1 MINRTDFETY
11 SGVIANVVGARTNN
25 ISFDFA
31 ELIKENTSRARER
44 LQEILSEKLE
54 TVDNGILTEEV
65 LEHMIEAAMSIGE
78 GGENIWDIVLR
89 LEKSVDTE
97 LSDENVSA
105 DFDDTAGLNSV
116 AGLLARFW
124 KKKELLEGNGVVFSD
139 LHMRNGIDNKAA
151 SELAAL
157 LKKKEHELI
166 AEVQESVTDA

>member
-11 SGVIANVVGARTNN
+11 SGIISNVVSARMNN

-44 LQEILSEKLE
+44 LQEVLSEKLE

-65 LEHMIEAAMSIGE
+65 LENMIEAAMSIGE
-78 GGENIWDIVLR
+78 GGEDIWDIVLR
-89 LEKSVDTE
+89 LEKHVDPKQLE
-97 LSDENVSA
+97 EIINM

-116 AGLLARFW
+116 AGLLARDW
-124 KKKELLEGNGVVFSD
+124 KKRELLEENDTAFSYSRS
-139 LHMRNGIDNKAA
+139 HSAIDNSAA

-157 LKKKEHELI
+157 LKKKEQKLV
-166 AEVQESVTDA
+166 AEVHE